1 MRIKIIP
8 LVFILLT
15 LAFNCQA
22 NAQSLYEEDWLAFL
36 AANQMVLDEDSD
48 NPEARFQLA
57 VAQANLGF
65 VEEAMESFS
74 RFDNTHNP
82 EQSQKMLNK
91 TQRELEETPDNFL
104 MLNQKG
110 FLLFSLQRNEEAEDI
125 FQELIQKDRENHW
138 LYNFLALTQFAQIK
152 TEEARS
158 TLHKSLDIKD
168 NNYTHALLGQF
179 YWVEGKYIR
188 AWRHF
193 LQTGSLLLS
202 IRQSF
207 RPEVD

>member
-1 MRIKIIP
+1 MLFRFFIAIFFS
-8 LVFILLT
+8 LILLIGYP
-15 LAFNCQA
+15 AEGK
-22 NAQSLYEEDWLAFL
+22 SLYEEDWLAFL
-36 AANQMVLDEDSD
+36 AANQMVLDEDAE

-65 VEEAMESFS
+65 VDEAMESFS
-74 RFDNTHNP
+74 RFEATHD
-82 EQSQKMLNK
+82 EDQSQEMLQK
-91 TQRELEETPDNFL
+91 TQRELEQTPDNFL

-110 FLLFSLQRNEEAEDI
+110 FLLFSLQRHSEAEEI
-125 FQELIQKDRENHW
+125 FQELIKEDKENPW

-152 TEEARS
+152 TDEARN
-158 TLHKSLDIKD
+158 TLYQSLEVEN
-168 NNYTHALLGQF
+168 NNYTHALLGQM
-179 YWVEGKYIR
+179 YWAEGRYFS

-202 IRQSF
+202 IRESI

>member
-1 MRIKIIP
+1 VQQKLFL
-8 LVFILLT
+8 LVFLIILLSFT
-15 LAFNCQA
+15 CQGEGK
-22 NAQSLYEEDWLAFL
+22 SLFEEDWLAFL
-36 AANQMVLDEDSD
+36 AANQMVLEEDSE

-74 RFDNTHNP
+74 RFGETHD
-82 EQSQKMLNK
+82 EQQSEDMLQK
-91 TQRELEETPDNFL
+91 TQQELEETPDNFL

-110 FLLFSLQRNEEAEDI
+110 FLLFSLQRHEEAEEI
-125 FQELIQKDRENHW
+125 FQYLIQKDHENHW

-152 TEEARS
+152 TEEARE
-158 TLHKSLDIKD
+158 TLQRSLDINN
-168 NNYTHALLGQF
+168 NNYTHALLGQL
-179 YWVEGKYIR
+179 YWAEGKYFR

-202 IRQSF
+202 IRQSI
-207 RPEVD
+207 RPEVE

>member
-1 MRIKIIP
+1 LFVKFFPI
-8 LVFILLT
+8 LFFILT
-15 LAFNCQA
+15 LALSWQG

-36 AANQMVLDEDSD
+36 AANQMVLEEEPD

-65 VEEAMESFS
+65 VEKAMESFS
-74 RFDNTHNP
+74 HFEKTH
-82 EQSQKMLNK
+82 ESGQSQKMLNK
-91 TQRELEETPDNFL
+91 TQRELQETPDNFL
-104 MLNQKG
+104 LLNQKG
-110 FLLFSLQRNEEAEDI
+110 FLLFSLERHEEAEEI
-125 FQELIQKDRENHW
+125 FHELVQKDRENPW
-138 LYNFLALTQFAQIK
+138 LYNFLAITQFAQIK

-158 TLHKSLDIKD
+158 TLHKSLEVEN

-179 YWVEGKYIR
+179 YWVEGKYFR

-202 IRQSF
+202 IRQSI